1 MTTMTTID
9 PVIAC
14 QRLARREAELQVLLR
29 EHTLE
34 AALEGGDDRA
44 GADFKD
50 MAGAETLATVDQAQ
64 AAQALAELQQL
75 HAARKRLDDGSYGT
89 CLDCGEE
96 IDPRRLAA
104 LPAAALCA
112 SCQAAHEHHAA
123 RA

>member
-1 MTTMTTID
+1 MTTTD
-9 PVIAC
+9 FVIAR

-50 MAGAETLATVDQAQ
+50 MAVAETLATVDEAQ
-64 AAQALAELQQL
+64 ANQAMAELHQL
-75 HAARKRLDDGSYGT
+75 HAARLRIDDGSYGT

-96 IDPRRLAA
+96 IDPRRLQA
-104 LPAAALCA
+104 LPAASYCA
-112 SCQAAHEHHAA
+112 SCQSAHEHRTQ
-123 RA
+123 RAC